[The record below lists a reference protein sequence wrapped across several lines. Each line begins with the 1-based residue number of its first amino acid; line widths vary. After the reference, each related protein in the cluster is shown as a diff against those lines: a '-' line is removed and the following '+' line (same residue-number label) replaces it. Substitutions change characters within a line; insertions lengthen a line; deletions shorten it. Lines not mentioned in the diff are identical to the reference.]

1 MYARVL
7 LIIFCGQF
15 SFPLNSIRSIIF
27 TLGPL
32 SPRGRH
38 INTST
43 STWPKYTISP
53 THCDI
58 PLHALSYLD
67 RISMCR
73 KMNSVALAIAFFL
86 VHCSEDC
93 CVWVS
98 LWAKCVQVY
107 CLTVFVNINNISA
120 HVSTVWFQFS
130 K

>member
-58 PLHALSYLD
+58 PTCTFVLGSDKYVQKNEFSRVGDRLFIGPLLGGLSRLGKSLSEMCASILFD
-67 RISMCR
+67 RIC
-73 KMNSVALAIAFFL
+73 
-86 VHCSEDC
+86 
-93 CVWVS
+93 
-98 LWAKCVQVY
+98 
-107 CLTVFVNINNISA
+107 
-120 HVSTVWFQFS
+120 
-130 K
+130 